1 MPKPRKSPDP
11 PAPLERRLIAL
22 EERLRR
28 LESGPGRAPAVRPDP
43 VDRSWVID
51 GLRPRA
57 APAPKAGQS
66 GGRVAYAG
74 IVYGGDQSNYQWL
87 GERELAPLFD
97 LPWSDWSA
105 AFEALGHGVRLE
117 LLRAMARGVRD
128 VQALGALPSMKTSGQ
143 LYHHLRS
150 LVASG
155 WVRQLQRNHY
165 AIVPDRMVALMI
177 IIAAASGPHPSDPP
191 YVAPRARTS
200 TRKEKS

>member
-1 MPKPRKSPDP
+1 MPKPPQSPDP
-11 PAPLERRLIAL
+11 IERRLVTL

-28 LESGPGRAPAVRPDP
+28 LESGSARASATRPDP
-43 VDRSWVID
+43 ADRTWVID
-51 GLRPRA
+51 GLRRRA
-57 APAPKAGQS
+57 APQPGAGQS

-74 IVYGGDQSNYQWL
+74 IVYGGDQSNYQWI

-97 LPWSDWSA
+97 LAWSDWSS

-143 LYHHLRS
+143 LYHHLRA

-191 YVAPRARTS
+191 YVAPRGRATI
-200 TRKEKS
+200 RKEKP